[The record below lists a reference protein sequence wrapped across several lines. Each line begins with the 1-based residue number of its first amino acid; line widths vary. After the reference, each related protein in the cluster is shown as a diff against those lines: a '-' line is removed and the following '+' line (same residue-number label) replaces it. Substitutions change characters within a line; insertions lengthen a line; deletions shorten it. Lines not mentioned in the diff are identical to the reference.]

1 MRLYFS
7 ESLLGSKSIKYFLI
21 NHKLFSRNVKI
32 AVRFVCF
39 SFSDEAYI
47 GCYKDMQVPVMTH
60 EFTAPS
66 ENNSLFFFEYNNVM
80 VAFCLCLHFQT
91 KICNGNRT
99 EWSPIRSVIIR
110 VITKSDNRA
119 AGV

>member
-66 ENNSLFFFEYNNVM
+66 ENNSLFILNTITSWLLSVYASIFKPKFVM
-80 VAFCLCLHFQT
+80 V
-91 KICNGNRT
+91 
-99 EWSPIRSVIIR
+99 IRLS
-110 VITKSDNRA
+110 
-119 AGV
+119 GVQFGL